1 MGIISKFNLYPLYNR
16 RTVAE
21 IVMLLHNIVNNRID
35 CPAFLNPLTYVL
47 LSRILDRKCKQIQV
61 IRTTCVVR

>member
-1 MGIISKFNLYPLYNR
+1 MGIISKFNLYSLYNR

-21 IVMLLHNIVNNRID
+21 IIMLPHNIVNNRID
-35 CPAFLNPLTYVL
+35 CLVFLNPLTYVL
-47 LSRILDRKCKQIQV
+47 LSRILNRKRKQIRV